1 MKKKMLNYLTVT
13 IGIALLVTGLV
24 LLKLITESQGIMLV
38 LPYVCIGL
46 GCGTLGHGFG
56 NIANDNV
63 PRKYPQRQKQ
73 IEIEKNDERNIAIS
87 NQAKAKA
94 YDIMIYVF
102 SALIISFALMR
113 VDIVVILLLI
123 FAYLFVVGLFIYYSS
138 KYHKEG

>member
-24 LLKLITESQGIMLV
+24 LLKLIIESQGIMLV

-46 GCGTLGHGFG
+46 GCGAFGHGFG
-56 NIANDNV
+56 NIVNDNV
-63 PRKYPQRQKQ
+63 VRKHPQRQKQ
-73 IEIEKNDERNIAIS
+73 IEIEKHDERNIAIS

-102 SALIISFALMR
+102 SALITSFALMR
-113 VDIVVILLLI
+113 VDIIVILLLI